1 MKAIIMKK
9 IYLLILI
16 LLILIIQNIGIPPLY
31 QLEKPVKNYQITAID
46 YPKYIDC
53 EQLMNDVSSAKI
65 SYAQVQDCMTE
76 QVYNALSGKTK
87 SWYTENGEIYHTEIE
102 VINEQLDTKN
112 PQTVY
117 IELLYFFQSPT
128 ENKGGIW
135 YAKVSAVKNE
145 NTWKLLKYT
154 EAVSMPPL
162 DKLNVTTT
170 ENRDD

>member
-53 EQLMNDVSSAKI
+53 EQLMNDVSSAKV
-65 SYAQVQDCMTE
+65 SYAQVQDYMTK

-87 SWYTENGEIYHTEIE
+87 SWYTENGEIYNTEIK

-112 PQTVY
+112 PQSVY

-162 DKLNVTTT
+162 DKLNVTVT
-170 ENRDD
+170 EN

>member
-53 EQLMNDVSSAKI
+53 EQLMNDVSSAKV
-65 SYAQVQDCMTE
+65 SYAQVQDYMTE
-76 QVYNALSGKTK
+76 QVYNALSSKTK
-87 SWYTENGEIYHTEIE
+87 SWYTENGEIYNTEIK

-112 PQTVY
+112 PQSVY

-162 DKLNVTTT
+162 DKLNVTVT
-170 ENRDD
+170 EN

>member
-1 MKAIIMKK
+1 MIAMKK
-9 IYLLILI
+9 IYLFILI

-31 QLEKPVKNYQITAID
+31 QTKKPVNSYQITAKD

-53 EQLMNDVSSAKI
+53 EQLMNDVSSAKV
-65 SYAQVQDCMTE
+65 SYAHVQNYMTE

-87 SWYTENGEIYHTEIE
+87 SWYTEHGEIYDTEIK
-102 VINEQLDTKN
+102 VINEQLDTNN

-117 IELLYFFQSPT
+117 IELLYFFQSPA

-135 YAKVSAVKNE
+135 YAKVTAVKNE

-154 EAVSMPPL
+154 EAVSKPPL
-162 DKLNVTTT
+162 DTLNVIITA
-170 ENRDD
+170 NPDD